1 MKSPVKKRRTPGRK
15 TSPGGPRTVPP
26 SAKHTSTTTP
36 ITETIQTMRPK
47 PQVPYEEPLPFIPY
61 RPVPA
66 SAMPR
71 RAAAGEVHTPDRT
84 KLQEVL
90 RLADEAAAALREVA
104 GPDYNTDVAI
114 RARLS
119 SLANHLE
126 EVARYIT
133 RAYR

>member
-1 MKSPVKKRRTPGRK
+1 MKSPAKKRRTRSRK
-15 TSPGGPRTVPP
+15 AAPSAPSTVPP
-26 SAKHTSTTTP
+26 SGKPTSKTTP
-36 ITETIQTMRPK
+36 TTETTLTMRPK

-61 RPVPA
+61 RPAPP
-66 SAMPR
+66 SAFPR
-71 RAAAGEVHTPDRT
+71 RTEAGEVHTPDRT

-104 GPDYNTDVAI
+104 GPSYNTDVAI